1 MLTIQHL
8 TKSFNGIQVLQDFS
22 CSFPETG
29 IVSLVGPS
37 GCGKTTLLRCIAGLE
52 HPDSGIVSGI
62 PERIA
67 YCFQEDRLLPWRTAL
82 GNLEAVLGKRAR
94 REALRWL
101 SLVGLEEA
109 QRKYPGELSGGMRS
123 RVAFARALAFDAPLL
138 LLDEPF
144 HALDSGTRAQMEH
157 LLEQETK
164 NRLALLVTHHT
175 PPEGS
180 RIIQMGL

>member
-67 YCFQEDRLLPWRTAL
+67 YCFQEDRLLPGGQRSATWKLYWASVPNGKPFDGFHLLDWRRL
-82 GNLEAVLGKRAR
+82 SGNTLENCQEECAPASLLPG
-94 REALRWL
+94 RWL
-101 SLVGLEEA
+101 STLLFFSSTN
-109 QRKYPGELSGGMRS
+109 RFMRWIP
-123 RVAFARALAFDAPLL
+123 AHAPKWNICWSKK
-138 LLDEPF
+138 PK
-144 HALDSGTRAQMEH
+144 T
-157 LLEQETK
+157 
-164 NRLALLVTHHT
+164 ALLC
-175 PPEGS
+175 S
-180 RIIQMGL
+180 